1 MSDKVILLLEDSPN
15 DEALTLWGLKK
26 NNILNKA
33 IVARD
38 DEEALEYLFGAG
50 KYERCDTRIQSQVI
64 LLGPQ
69 RPKINGLEVFQ
80 CLLADKRTMLV
91 VVVILTIFRKEMD
104 VIAGYENGADSYTR
118 QPMDFNQLIE
128 VVKPLGLYWLVL
140 NEVSVKRGGN

>member
-38 DEEALEYLFGAG
+38 DEETLECLFGAG
-50 KYERCDTRIQSQVI
+50 KYERCDTRIQPQVI

-69 RPKINGLEVFQ
+69 RPKINGLKVFK
-80 CLLADKRTMLV
+80 CLLANKRTMLLM
-91 VVVILTIFRKEMD
+91 VVILTIFRKEMD
-104 VIAGYENGADSYTR
+104 VIASYENGADSYVH
-118 QPMDFNQLIE
+118 QPVGFNQLIK
-128 VVKPLGLYWLVL
+128 VVKLLGWYWLVL
-140 NEVSVKRGGN
+140 NAVSVKPGDN